1 MTSTHRRV
9 VTATAA
15 LGIAIG
21 FISTFA
27 VAQSPQNPR
36 LAIRKID
43 ATPAAMRQAEAA
55 GQADVLRQILDG
67 SNSLLT
73 TTIQR
78 SGRFDIVAREDLA
91 EILKE
96 QDLAESGNVDF
107 SDPQAARPG
116 RLAGAGFVA
125 TVTVDNFQD
134 VTQRATFAGQFG
146 EEASERRTIQIQ
158 ATL

>member
-1 MTSTHRRV
+1 MPLGHRVARLV
-9 VTATAA
+9 GVFLVGMVAS
-15 LGIAIG
+15 I
-21 FISTFA
+21 A
-27 VAQSPQNPR
+27 VAQSPQKPR

-55 GQADVLRQILDG
+55 GQANVLRQILEG

-91 EILKE
+91 EIIKE
-96 QDLAESGNVDF
+96 QDLAESGNVDV

-116 RLAGAGFVA
+116 RLAGAGYVA

-134 VTQRATFAGQFG
+134 VTSRANFAGQF
-146 EEASERRTIQIQ
+146 APPAAPDRPPTPS
-158 ATL
+158 A